1 MNDPGQIGLSRRSLL
16 RLATAL
22 PLAGGAALLRASEP
36 NISVPSFNDL
46 TDQEEIAFGQKVGAE
61 IESKLPILNV
71 GPLDEYV
78 NELVIKLGRASKRPN
93 MDYKAKVINTMQ
105 INAFSILGGHMYVYR
120 GLLQFAQNEAELAA
134 VLGHE
139 VGHVVGHHSAN
150 KLAAQVRAKQLWE
163 QVKHNVLLQ
172 NPVIK
177 QIVEKLGGPLAIL
190 AMLRYER
197 EQEFQADLFGFY
209 EVFRCKWDPNGFIG
223 IFDRL
228 RQVTGGDPDLVKTI
242 KSDHPPLGE
251 RIARLQNEI
260 KSVSM
265 PGKINTDSLKFKAMK
280 FALSKVIAPPHP
292 PVKQG

>member
-1 MNDPGQIGLSRRSLL
+1 MNDPGQTGLSRRSLL
-16 RLATAL
+16 RLAAAL
-22 PLAGGAALLRASEP
+22 PVASGAALLRASEP

-46 TDQEEIAFGQKVGAE
+46 TDQEEIEFGRKVGAE
-61 IESKLPILNV
+61 IESKVPLLTV

-78 NELVIKLGRASKRPN
+78 NDLVVKLGRASKRPN

-120 GLLQFAQNEAELAA
+120 GLLQFAQNEAELAC
-134 VLGHE
+134 VLAHE

-150 KLAAQVRAKQLWE
+150 KLAAQIRAKQLWE

-209 EVFRCKWDPNGFIG
+209 EAFRCKWDPNGFVT

-251 RIARLQNEI
+251 RIARLQNEM

-265 PGKINTDSLKFKAMK
+265 PGKMNTDSLKFKAMK
-280 FALSKVIAPPHP
+280 FALSKVIAPPQP